1 MYTGLTHLH
10 SLLRWFALVAI
21 VIALVKSFQG
31 MRKQSTFDKSD
42 NRWALL
48 TLIAFHLQLLV
59 GLALY
64 FTQGWHTQIGNMSD
78 KVVRFYSLEH
88 LVAMLIAIALVTI
101 GRVRSKKA
109 TLDLAKHKRQFWAFL
124 IALILVLINVP
135 WPFREVG
142 EGNAWFPGM

>member
-1 MYTGLTHLH
+1 
-10 SLLRWFALVAI
+10 
-21 VIALVKSFQG
+21 